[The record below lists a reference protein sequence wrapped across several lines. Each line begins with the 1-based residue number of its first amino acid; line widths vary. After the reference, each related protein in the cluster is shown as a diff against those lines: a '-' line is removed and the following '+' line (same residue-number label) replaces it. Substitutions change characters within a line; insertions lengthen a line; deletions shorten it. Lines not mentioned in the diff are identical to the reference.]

1 MIPNIEKEM
10 QLIRLREETMAN
22 PKFQEW
28 MQDLN
33 ISQSY
38 EDRSSKINAYDLQ
51 MQYDVKA
58 YSKLN
63 FRDQYETNQKTKRIY
78 RSRKVRM

>member
-1 MIPNIEKEM
+1 MIKNIEKEM
-10 QLIRLREETMAN
+10 QLIRLREKTMAN

-28 MQDLN
+28 MRDLN

-63 FRDQYETNQKTKRIY
+63 FSI
-78 RSRKVRM
+78 

>member
-1 MIPNIEKEM
+1 MIQDIEKEM
-10 QLIRLREETMAN
+10 ELIRQRENTMAN
-22 PKFQEW
+22 PEFQAW
-28 MQDLN
+28 MRDLN

-38 EDRSSKINAYDLQ
+38 EDRSAKINAYDLQ

-63 FRDQYETNQKTKRIY
+63 FKARYETN
-78 RSRKVRM
+78 

>member
-1 MIPNIEKEM
+1 MIANIEKEM

-28 MQDLN
+28 MRDLN

-38 EDRSSKINAYDLQ
+38 EDRSTKINAYDLQ

-63 FRDQYETNQKTKRIY
+63 FNI
-78 RSRKVRM
+78 